1 MLGSAQLRKV
11 IVTFVVHWKSLFM
24 PKSQNTLLIVLA
36 FFAIYVIWG
45 STYLLNK
52 IAVNELP
59 PFMLAS
65 IRFSVAGILIF
76 LLCKLMGIPLKI
88 TKRQLLNSAFA
99 GFLFLAFGNG
109 FVVWALKYVYSGFAA
124 LEIAAQ
130 PLVILLLMRILEGK
144 RIQTMSVVGV
154 IIGIF
159 GIYLLVS
166 QNQIINKENSVLG
179 MVMIFFCMISWAYG
193 SLFVAKADL
202 PKNYFVNTG
211 FQMFSAGVILMVGS
225 LLIGE
230 KWTLPTTWSSPVK
243 YSMLLLIVFGS
254 IVAFTAFN
262 YLLKV
267 VSPEKVA
274 TSTYV
279 NPIIA
284 LLLGWFF
291 LDEEITTQSTIAA
304 VVLLT
309 GVYFINTKKKLVLFS
324 RFSSRYSPKDD

>member
-1 MLGSAQLRKV
+1 MS
-11 IVTFVVHWKSLFM
+11 
-24 PKSQNTLLIVLA
+24 KSQNALLIVLA

-45 STYLLNK
+45 STYLMNK
-52 IAVNELP
+52 IAVHELP

-65 IRFSVAGILIF
+65 VRFSVAGILIF
-76 LLCKLMGIPLKI
+76 LLCKIMGIPLTI
-88 TKRQLLNSAFA
+88 TKKQLLNSIVA

-109 FVVWALKYVYSGFAA
+109 FVVWALKYVDSGFAA

-144 RIQTMSVVGV
+144 KIQTMSVVGV
-154 IIGIF
+154 IIGIL

-166 QNQIINKENSVLG
+166 QNQVISQENSVLG
-179 MVMIFFCMISWAYG
+179 MVMIFFCMVSWAYG

-211 FQMFSAGVILMVGS
+211 FQMFTAGIILMVGS

-230 KWTLPTTWSSPVK
+230 TWTLPTTWSSPVQ
-243 YSMLLLIVFGS
+243 YAMLFLIVLGS

-291 LDEEITTQSTIAA
+291 LDEQITTQSTIAA
-304 VVLLT
+304 IVLLT
-309 GVYFINTKKKLVLFS
+309 GVYFINTRKKLVLFS
-324 RFSSRYSPKDD
+324 RFSSRYSPKED

>member
-1 MLGSAQLRKV
+1 MS
-11 IVTFVVHWKSLFM
+11 
-24 PKSQNTLLIVLA
+24 KSQNALLIILA

-45 STYLLNK
+45 STYLMNK
-52 IAVNELP
+52 IAVHELP

-65 IRFSVAGILIF
+65 VRFSVAGILIF
-76 LLCKLMGIPLKI
+76 VLCKLMGIPLNI
-88 TKRQLLNSAFA
+88 TKKQLLNSMIA

-109 FVVWALKYVYSGFAA
+109 FVVWALKYVDSGFAA

-144 RIQTMSVVGV
+144 KIQTMSVVGV
-154 IIGIF
+154 IIGIL

-166 QNQIINKENSVLG
+166 QNQVISQENSVLG
-179 MVMIFFCMISWAYG
+179 MVMIFFCMVSWAYG

-211 FQMFSAGVILMVGS
+211 FQMFTAGIMLMVGS

-230 KWTLPTTWSSPVK
+230 TWTLPTAWSSPVQ
-243 YSMLLLIVFGS
+243 YAMLFLIILGS

-291 LDEEITTQSTIAA
+291 LDEQITTQSTIAA
-304 VVLLT
+304 IVLLT
-309 GVYFINTKKKLVLFS
+309 GVYFINTRKKLVLFS
-324 RFSSRYSPKDD
+324 RFSSRYSPKED